1 MLDPEYL
8 LRISEGA
15 EDIAEMLHNKVIK
28 RVVGRVMTRVA
39 KGKDYLLTA
48 RDKWELESLQEAG
61 LLAEDLIKEIA
72 AATKKQQQEIRE
84 AFEDAGVRT
93 IRYDNA
99 IYQAAG
105 ISVQPLE
112 QSPQLV
118 RILERGYNATMGE
131 WENFTRAYANAGQR
145 AYLKAVDK
153 AYVLTQTG
161 TVSYSEA
168 VKEAIEEIAAAGGV
182 KVDYPSGRS
191 DTIETATLRAVRTG
205 IARTCAEVTERRM
218 DEVGWDIVLTSA
230 HLGARTGDGMDNH
243 TNHFW
248 WQGRFFSRSGNDPR
262 FPPFRVCGLGDVQG
276 ISGANCRHSFGPGD
290 GEHNPYQ
297 DFDSDENQ
305 KAYEMT
311 QRARELERRIRNTK
325 REVMEL
331 RAALDAPSADP
342 KALTDVQKAYDR
354 KAAVLQRQNKEYNEF
369 CDTNNFKKRDDR
381 VAIAQWDR
389 HQASM
394 ARAAAKRHEKSKG
407 V

>member
-1 MLDPEYL
+1 
-8 LRISEGA
+8 
-15 EDIAEMLHNKVIK
+15 
-28 RVVGRVMTRVA
+28 
-39 KGKDYLLTA
+39 
-48 RDKWELESLQEAG
+48 
-61 LLAEDLIKEIA
+61 
-72 AATKKQQQEIRE
+72 
-84 AFEDAGVRT
+84 
-93 IRYDNA
+93 
-99 IYQAAG
+99 
-105 ISVQPLE
+105 
-112 QSPQLV
+112 
-118 RILERGYNATMGE
+118 
-131 WENFTRAYANAGQR
+131 
-145 AYLKAVDK
+145 
-153 AYVLTQTG
+153 
-161 TVSYSEA
+161 
-168 VKEAIEEIAAAGGV
+168 
-182 KVDYPSGRS
+182 
-191 DTIETATLRAVRTG
+191 
-205 IARTCAEVTERRM
+205 M

-248 WQGRFFSRSGNDPR
+248 WQGRFFSRSGKDPR
-262 FPPFRVCGLGDVQG
+262 FPPFKVCGLGDVQG

-331 RAALDAPSADP
+331 RAALDAPLADP
-342 KALTDVQKAYDR
+342 KALTDVQKDYDR

-369 CDTNNFKKRDDR
+369 CDINNFKKRDDR